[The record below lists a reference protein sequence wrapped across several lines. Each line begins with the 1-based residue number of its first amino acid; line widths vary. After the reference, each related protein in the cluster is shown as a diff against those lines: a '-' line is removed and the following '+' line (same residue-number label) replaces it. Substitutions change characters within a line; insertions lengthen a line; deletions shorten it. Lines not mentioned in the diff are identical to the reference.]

1 MDMYGDVR
9 DCLREHR
16 NDDPEPISVFLI
28 DSDPSSAQIASSRSS
43 VYSVAECLA
52 YELSGAIFDGVT
64 FGAQAIEVEY

>member
-1 MDMYGDVR
+1 VDMYGDVR

-16 NDDPEPISVFLI
+16 NDDPEPISVLLI
-28 DSDPSSAQIASSRSS
+28 DSDPSSAQIEFEE
-43 VYSVAECLA
+43 YSVAECLA